1 MAQGIFNL
9 KQVNQAIRQGAWS
22 AFNPPQFVEYLI
34 VAGGGGGSCG
44 NAGGGGG
51 AGGLLTSIVTVT
63 PGASYSVTVG
73 AGGAGAPQNNDNVLN
88 GSSGVNSVFGSI
100 SATGGGGGAGNVRTG
115 LTGGSGGGAGG
126 SIYGSLNPLVG
137 QSVSGQ
143 GNSGGMS
150 ASTAGGGGGGAGT
163 VGSSS
168 RVDNLYAAD
177 GGAGIASSISGT
189 TTVYAG
195 GGGGGFN
202 YALSN
207 STFYAG
213 GNGGSGI
220 VVVRYPGNIVFY
232 TGGTV
237 NYNNGYI
244 SHIFNSNGTL
254 APTTP
259 APYNTSYQI
268 SRSLR
273 FNRADTNTLTRTPA
287 GAGSR
292 TTYSLSFWIKN
303 PFSSGNDNP
312 FWGQFDSNRESLA
325 FSGYSY
331 SHNPIVWIPFTG
343 FEYRTTQGFRDNSAW
358 YHVVAVGD
366 STNATAGDR
375 ARLYINGVR
384 VTDFAASPTITQ
396 NSQTGQLN
404 TAVLHYIGQQWYG
417 DGGLT
422 GFYLTEMHFIDGQA
436 LTPASFGAT
445 STTTGVWAPIKYA
458 GTYGTNGFYINFSDN
473 SNNTAATLGKDY
485 SGNGNN
491 WTPNNFS
498 VTAGAGNDS
507 MVDTPTPYGFDT
519 GVGGEVRGNYCTL
532 NPLGIAGAVP
542 SNGNLS
548 ISSTSTQGN
557 RISTFLLTS
566 GKWYW
571 EGKGEGYVGAII
583 GVGGEGY
590 TTSLSGSGSKSIGY
604 WYGDQAYWDGGSSG
618 TGTAYTS
625 SDIIGIALDMDI
637 GNVKFYKNNTL
648 IHNLT
653 FGSGTVPNLSSGVY
667 PGYNVGAGTQAVD
680 FNFGQRPFTYT
691 APSGFKAICTQNLPT
706 PAIGGTSETLANEF
720 FNVVTWTGTGTSSAR
735 SITGVGFQPDFVW
748 SRPRSVAYQHNLYD
762 AVRGSGKRL
771 NTADYAAE
779 VSNATNGYL
788 SSFDTDGFSTT
799 AGATNN
805 ENWNQTSATYVAWN
819 WRAGNNS
826 GSANTV
832 LGSIASVVSANP
844 RSKFSIVS
852 YTGNG
857 TSGSSVGHGL
867 DATPSM
873 IIVKQRSAGLYNWR
887 LYHSSLTAGYNMW
900 LNLTNPQFQG
910 SGDDRGYISGVSP
923 TKFTL
928 TNGTTNGDAVN
939 ASGVTFI
946 AYCWAQVPGYSAFGS
961 YTGNGSAD
969 GTFVHTGF
977 RPAFLMI
984 KRYDSGSSADWQILD
999 TTRDVTNVAG
1009 YLLQPNAS
1017 NAESNAT
1024 PVLDFLSNGFKN
1036 RNTYNVTNASGG
1048 TYIYMAFAE
1057 SPFKY
1062 SLAR

>member
-1 MAQGIFNL
+1 
-9 KQVNQAIRQGAWS
+9 
-22 AFNPPQFVEYLI
+22 
-34 VAGGGGGSCG
+34 
-44 NAGGGGG
+44 
-51 AGGLLTSIVTVT
+51 
-63 PGASYSVTVG
+63 
-73 AGGAGAPQNNDNVLN
+73 
-88 GSSGVNSVFGSI
+88 
-100 SATGGGGGAGNVRTG
+100 
-115 LTGGSGGGAGG
+115 
-126 SIYGSLNPLVG
+126 
-137 QSVSGQ
+137 
-143 GNSGGMS
+143 
-150 ASTAGGGGGGAGT
+150 
-163 VGSSS
+163 
-168 RVDNLYAAD
+168 
-177 GGAGIASSISGT
+177 
-189 TTVYAG
+189 
-195 GGGGGFN
+195 
-202 YALSN
+202 
-207 STFYAG
+207 
-213 GNGGSGI
+213 
-220 VVVRYPGNIVFY
+220 VFY

-244 SHIFNSNGTL
+244 SHIFNATGTL
-254 APTTP
+254 APTAP

-312 FWGQFDSNRESLA
+312 VWGQSSISRESLA
-325 FSGYSY
+325 FSGFSY
-331 SHNPIVWIPFTG
+331 SNNPIVWIPFTG

-375 ARLYINGVR
+375 ARLYINGSR
-384 VTDFAASPTITQ
+384 VTDFAASATITQ

-404 TAVLHYIGQQWYG
+404 TAVLHYIGQQWSG

-436 LTPASFGAT
+436 LTPSSFGAT

-498 VTAGAGNDS
+498 VSAGVGNDS
-507 MVDTPTPYGFDT
+507 LVDTPTPYGFDT
-519 GVGGEVRGNYCTL
+519 GVGGEVRGNYSTW
-532 NPLGIAGAVP
+532 NPLNFSSTDKIP
-542 SNGNLS
+542 TLTNGNLDAS
-548 ISSTSTQGN
+548 VPAGAGLPVALG
-557 RISTFLLTS
+557 TFVMPS

-571 EGKGEGYVGAII
+571 EVTITSGGAQMVGIADSTVGGANSNYSVANGWYYYSGGQKYNNNVDVAYGTSFTVGDVI
-583 GVGGEGY
+583 GVA
-590 TTSLSGSGSKSIGY
+590 LDI
-604 WYGDQAYWDGGSSG
+604 DAG
-618 TGTAYTS
+618 TLVFYKNGASQGTAYST
-625 SDIIGIALDMDI
+625 GLTGKTFVAAL
-637 GNVKFYKNNTL
+637 GN
-648 IHNLT
+648 
-653 FGSGTVPNLSSGVY
+653 GSGGTAQ
-667 PGYNVGAGTQAVD
+667 GYTG
-680 FNFGQRPFTYT
+680 NFGQRAFANT
-691 APSGFKAICTQNLPT
+691 APSGFKALCTQNLPT
-706 PAIGGTSETLANEF
+706 PAIGGTSDTLANEF

-748 SRPRSVAYQHNLYD
+748 SKPRSVAYQHNLYD

-826 GSANTV
+826 GAALAGTV
-832 LGSIASVVSANP
+832 NATGTIGSLVSANP

-873 IIVKQRSAGLYNWR
+873 IIVKSRNAGNYNWR
-887 LYHSSLTAGYNMW
+887 LYHSSLTAGYNLW
-900 LNLTNPQFQG
+900 LNLTNAQFQG

-923 TKFTL
+923 TTFTL

-939 ASGVTFI
+939 ASTVTFI
-946 AYCWAQVPGYSAFGS
+946 AYCWAAVPGYSAFGS
-961 YTGNGSAD
+961 YTGNGSLD

-977 RPAFLMI
+977 RPAYLMV
-984 KRYDSGSSADWQILD
+984 KSS
-999 TTRDVTNVAG
+999 
-1009 YLLQPNAS
+1009 
-1017 NAESNAT
+1017 SNAT
-1024 PVLDFLSNGFKN
+1024 QWIVEDSTRSTTNVIDARLFIESAEAELSNGNGNIDFLSNGFKL
-1036 RNTYNVTNASGG
+1036 RNSHSGMNASAV

-1057 SPFKY
+1057 NPFKY